1 MAEINILPATC
12 LLTLSAK
19 PTSMKRFS
27 QKLSIACL
35 AFASLFLLPN
45 CAVNPVTGK
54 KQLAF
59 MSEEKEIA
67 LGKSYDPQVVAE
79 MGQYQNPQMAQF
91 LTEKG
96 MAMATKSHRPN
107 LPWKFTLIDSPVV
120 NAFAV
125 PGGFVYFTRGIMAH
139 FNNEAQFAG
148 VLGHEIGHVT
158 ARHTVAQQAKQTVGQ
173 IGLIGGMILS
183 PELASQ
189 GESLMQGMGML
200 FLKFGRDAESQSD
213 KLGVEYSTKIGYD
226 AKEMAGFFGTLDRL
240 TGGAENR
247 VPEFQSTHPDP
258 ANRKVRVG
266 ELAQQ
271 YQAAA
276 AAQGGSPKYEVNR
289 DGYLRLIDGMIY
301 GEDPAQGFVEA
312 SNFYHPGLKF
322 QFGVPRNWKL
332 QNSPSAVIMVSN
344 DQKSQ
349 MQMKLAQGADQRA
362 AAQSFVQETKL
373 VVASQSEQP
382 INGLPASTVL
392 GDITQTSQ
400 DGSQSQTIRVI
411 ASFISYGG
419 NTYMILGMALAQDFN
434 RYQREIEGSIGSFNK
449 LTDPSKLNRQPE
461 KIKIVT
467 NSRSQSLGQ
476 ALQSQGIPADR
487 INELAILNGMD
498 VNETIPAGMLYK
510 SLTGG
515 QLR

>member
-1 MAEINILPATC
+1 
-12 LLTLSAK
+12 
-19 PTSMKRFS
+19 MKRFS
-27 QKLSIACL
+27 QKLSIASL

-45 CAVNPVTGK
+45 CAINPVTGK

-67 LGKSYDPQVVAE
+67 LGKSYDPQVIAE

-91 LTEKG
+91 LSEKG
-96 MAMATKSHRPN
+96 QAMAAISERPN

-158 ARHTVAQQAKQTVGQ
+158 ARHTVAQQAKQTLGQ
-173 IGLIGGMILS
+173 GLLIGGMILS
-183 PELASQ
+183 PELANQ

-213 KLGVEYSTKIGYD
+213 ELGVKYSTAIGYD

-258 ANRKVRVG
+258 ANRKARVAQ
-266 ELAQQ
+266 LAQQ
-271 YQAAA
+271 AQATLPS
-276 AAQGGSPKYEVNR
+276 QKFEVDR

-312 SNFYHPGLKF
+312 GNFYHPGLKF
-322 QFGVPRNWKL
+322 QFGIPRSWKL

-349 MQMKLAQGADQRA
+349 MQLKLAQGADQRA
-362 AAQSFVQETKL
+362 AAQSFIQETKL

-382 INGLPASTVL
+382 INGLPATTVL
-392 GDITQTSQ
+392 GDITETSQ

-419 NTYMILGMALAQDFN
+419 NTYMILGLALAQDFG
-434 RYQREIEGSIGSFNK
+434 RYQREIEGSINSFNR
-449 LTDPSKLNRQPE
+449 LTDPDKLNRQPE

-467 NSRSQSLGQ
+467 NSRSQALGQ
-476 ALQSQGIPADR
+476 ALQSQGVPTDR
-487 INELAILNGMD
+487 INELAILNGLE

-510 SLTGG
+510 SISGG
-515 QLR
+515 KLR